1 MTAPVNAPVLRVDNL
16 SLYLGG
22 QPIVDGLSFQV
33 AQGERVCL
41 LGPSG
46 SGKSLTAGAILGLT
60 PPAAEMSGA
69 IRINGLEVGGVRA
82 TRRPAQARAGM
93 VFQNTQAAL
102 NPLVSVG
109 VQLREPFVR
118 FHGLSRRDAQRAVI
132 ELLGRMLVAA
142 PEWVVRRSPAELSGG
157 QRQRVCLALALA
169 CRPSLIVAD
178 EPTTA
183 LDVLTQAEVLALL
196 RETTGTAETPALLFI
211 SHDMAA
217 AARLCERALIL
228 DQGRLVEQGRLAD
241 IIAAPRHRFSREL
254 VEALGGIEFLQASAE
269 PHPPELRPQ
278 VRAAG

>member
-1 MTAPVNAPVLRVDNL
+1 MTSSASDPVLRVEHL
-16 SLYLGG
+16 RVRLGERCA
-22 QPIVDGLSFQV
+22 VDGLSFAV
-33 AQGERVCL
+33 ARGERVCL

-60 PPAAEMSGA
+60 PPAARLEGS
-69 IRINGLEVGGVRA
+69 IRLDGLEVGGVRA
-82 TRRPAQARAGM
+82 TRRPPQARAGM
-93 VFQNTQAAL
+93 VFQDTQTAL
-102 NPLVSVG
+102 NPLASVG
-109 VQLREPFVR
+109 AQLRQPFMR
-118 FHGLSRRDAQRAVI
+118 FQGLSRREAQRAAVA
-132 ELLGRMLVAA
+132 LLGRMMIAE
-142 PEWVVRRSPAELSGG
+142 PDRVVRRSPAELSGG

-183 LDVLTQAEVLALL
+183 LDVLTQAEVLSLL

-228 DQGRLVEQGRLAD
+228 DEGRLVERGRLAD

-254 VEALGGIEFLQASAE
+254 VVALGAHEFLQAPAE
-269 PHPPELRPQ
+269 PQRRAADPRL
-278 VRAAG
+278 RAAG